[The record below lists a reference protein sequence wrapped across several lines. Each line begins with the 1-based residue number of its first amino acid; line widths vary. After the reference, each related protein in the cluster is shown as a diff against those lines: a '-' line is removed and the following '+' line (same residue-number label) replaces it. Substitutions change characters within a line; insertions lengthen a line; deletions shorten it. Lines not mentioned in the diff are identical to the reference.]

1 MIRAAVVTISFCVVT
16 DVALGQSLQASPR
29 PSPQMQSLTNALAGK
44 WSTTYAFTPA
54 TPTAADSVGKGE
66 EVWRSGPGGFT
77 LLEEEHISTA

>member
-54 TPTAADSVGKGE
+54 TPTALRVNISETAARRK
-66 EVWRSGPGGFT
+66 
-77 LLEEEHISTA
+77 LESRARWD